1 MNTNYTNGLGNA
13 VMTAIAFEVAQLLQT
28 DEVAGVKKRDAS
40 ESSMTA
46 EEVKQFR
53 NLIVD
58 ASIQLA

>member
-1 MNTNYTNGLGNA
+1 MNYTNGLGNA
-13 VMTAIAFEVAQLLQT
+13 VMMAIALEVAQLLRT
-28 DEVAGVKKRDAS
+28 DEAAGVKKRQAS